1 MEEEEEETSNVV
13 HRSAKHSID
22 EILPD
27 SNEESNFTEE
37 EEATIL
43 EEQETT
49 EVEKDHKISN
59 VNETVSKTSNKDP
72 KNSDDGE
79 GSVGTKKP
87 GEYSIKNQKNKA
99 NIKCLN

>member
-1 MEEEEEETSNVV
+1 MEEEEEETSDVA

-27 SNEESNFTEE
+27 SNEESNITEE

-43 EEQETT
+43 EEEETT
-49 EVEKDHKISN
+49 DVENEHKISN
-59 VNETVSKTSNKDP
+59 VSETVSKTSNKDP

-87 GEYSIKNQKNKA
+87 EEYNIKNQKNKA
-99 NIKCLN
+99 NIM